1 MIWLRTHLQKRNDL
15 MTIRSGWPNFWVDLI
30 FGSRKKQLT
39 TFKLTRKVDVQS
51 ATVLHSIASK
61 MFGSFWRLNEHKTL
75 GETAGLFSGYHMATC
90 RRLTW
95 QWWAMACGGSQWSVE
110 TVEISNIYAT
120 NPYIFLDIKKYAQ
133 ITGAIG
139 WSFVRWIW
147 CDMCVHVTFC
157 DKCEREPVP
166 SKSSNPNKKN
176 IAKVQPTNKNQ
187 QATYSPTKVW
197 CLGRW
202 DGTLRMVLHG
212 HLWWSGSPGQPL
224 ACRRCRRWMDVG

>member
-1 MIWLRTHLQKRNDL
+1 M
-15 MTIRSGWPNFWVDLI
+15 
-30 FGSRKKQLT
+30 
-39 TFKLTRKVDVQS
+39 
-51 ATVLHSIASK
+51 LHSIASK
-61 MFGSFWRLNEHKTL
+61 NVWLFFSRLNEHKTL